1 MFAIFI
7 HSDVRFCLRIH
18 LTKGENAYATQHRKK
33 DPNIISIH
41 FYLVTYFHSI
51 FKSKKKIKEI
61 SFIFVKVLIKP
72 KEGFCIPIFEYI

>member
-7 HSDVRFCLRIH
+7 HSDVHFCLRTH
-18 LTKGENAYATQHRKK
+18 PTKGENAYATQHRKN

-51 FKSKKKIKEI
+51 FKSKKIKEI
-61 SFIFVKVLIKP
+61 SFIFVKVLIKL
-72 KEGFCIPIFEYI
+72 KEGFHIPICEYI